1 MGDSQTVA
9 EPLLCV
15 AGYGYLPTR
24 GDWTERLSR
33 LCSLVCELSGEA
45 YSHAWYFDGPQRID
59 HPIAEGLPCAFP
71 SAVSG
76 RGIDYAIACRFV
88 PGYLMN
94 SYKVTQ
100 TAAATTQSLR
110 DDYPRT
116 YASLSN
122 AVFPS
127 LASRLSAVNRI
138 FQAMRYVNEIHYGLA
153 TLRPMDEGPTA
164 YFLDDGQGR
173 KTSRADKANINAW
186 LAGLPERSTRVRGT
200 YGANV
205 LSTGHLA
212 KLGGID
218 KAWTLLTERVPGVA
232 LTQLGEGLL
241 CIHAWEEPS
250 RLALEELFSER
261 DLLMI
266 APAKPQRTR
275 RRRAAGKETPG
286 PGAG

>member
-9 EPLLCV
+9 ELLLCV
-15 AGYGYLPTR
+15 AGYGYLPAR
-24 GDWTERLSR
+24 DDWTERLSS
-33 LCSLVCELSGEA
+33 LCSLVSELCGTT
-45 YSHAWYFDGPQRID
+45 YSHAWCSSGSEIADLQIEDG
-59 HPIAEGLPCAFP
+59 EECGFP
-71 SAVSG
+71 RAISG
-76 RGIDYAIACRFV
+76 RAINYAIACRFV
-88 PGYLMN
+88 PGNPMN
-94 SYKVTQ
+94 SYKMTQ
-100 TAAATTQSLR
+100 VAAVATNLLR
-110 DDYPRT
+110 DKYPRS
-116 YASLSN
+116 YAS
-122 AVFPS
+122 VQDIIFPS
-127 LASRLSAVNRI
+127 LASRLSAVERI

-153 TLRPMDEGPTA
+153 TLRPMDVGPTG
-164 YFLDDGQGR
+164 YFLDDAWSR
-173 KTSRADKANINAW
+173 KDSRADRANLDAW
-186 LAGLPERSTRVRGT
+186 LAGLPERSTRLRGT

-266 APAKPQRTR
+266 APAEPQRTR